1 MSRQLAVSL
10 FAVLVE
16 EEISNDIMTMAIF
29 HKDELVV
36 KSKGQNVYT
45 SHVKQ

>member
-1 MSRQLAVSL
+1 MSHQLAVSL

-16 EEISNDIMTMAIF
+16 EEISNDIMTTWMF
-29 HKDELVV
+29 HKGELVV